1 MSDGTDFNRA
11 GAFFSPGP
19 LGDGAS
25 LPIARRHLHDELL
38 ERLRDLIVGCELR
51 PDAKIPEKEL
61 CERFGVSRTPLREA
75 LKVLAYEG
83 LVVLQPNR
91 GASVSPLTIP
101 DLDELFPIYSRLEA
115 LAGELACRN
124 CLDSEIADIRLLHEE
139 MVEQYRQRVRKR
151 YFELNEAIHERIHMG
166 GRNQTLSGML
176 RSIAARIRRARIY
189 ANATEERWADAIRE
203 HEQIL
208 AALEAREGPRLAE
221 LLRTHMENTFDGIK
235 QALGEQARSRN
246 ADA

>member
-1 MSDGTDFNRA
+1 MTDITDLGRG
-11 GAFFSPGP
+11 GAYFPAALADS
-19 LGDGAS
+19 AA

-91 GASVSPLTIP
+91 GASVSPLTVP

-124 CLDSEIADIRLLHEE
+124 FSDEDIADIRQIHEQ
-139 MVEQYRQRVRKR
+139 MVDQYRLRARKN
-151 YFELNEAIHERIHMG
+151 YFELNEAIHERIHQG
-166 GRNQTLSGML
+166 SRNQTLTGML
-176 RSIAARIRRARIY
+176 RSIAGRIRRARIY

-208 AALEAREGPRLAE
+208 AALEARESTRLAE
-221 LLRTHMENTFDGIK
+221 LLRLHMENTFEGIK
-235 QALGEQARSRN
+235 LALDENSRR
-246 ADA
+246 